1 MLLNYEL
8 LKSKSVESAT
18 SGGGGAERTSAPF
31 FLWPLDMKEHI
42 MAEIRGNYTGSAL

>member
-18 SGGGGAERTSAPF
+18 SGGAERTSAPF